1 MNQYICIGS
10 LAVETACPNRDQ
22 NFQFRHSRTA
32 RVNHQDWSKW
42 AAEELCTGRDDFH
55 GVPDL
60 FVATDLRKPKHPDAH
75 RKPFLDFSSD
85 CRSVS
90 TWLTDPTG
98 LIRPF
103 FSVRAARPFLISNPH
118 QTPDF
123 LRDFDFFDFHFQAL
137 NTDQKSST
145 TIN

>member
-22 NFQFRHSRTA
+22 NFPFRHSRTA

-60 FVATDLRKPKHPDAH
+60 FVATDLRKPKHPDAR
-75 RKPFLDFSSD
+75 RKPFLDYFPSD
-85 CRSVS
+85 CRSAS
-90 TWLTDPTG
+90 TCPGWPTC
-98 LIRPF
+98 LICLLFP
-103 FSVRAARPFLISNPH
+103 ARIFLISNRH
-118 QTPDF
+118 QTSDF
-123 LRDFDFFDFHFQAL
+123 LRDFDFFDFHFQTQ

-145 TIN
+145 TNNP